1 MAQVVRICRAEDAM
15 SAATLDRVSVAPQV
29 TERDVHRRIAQALHR
44 YADLDARD
52 IAVAFEGSQAM
63 LTGRV
68 GTWLQRGVVE
78 RAVAHA
84 PGVTEVDNRLLV
96 EPPQVEDETV

>member
-1 MAQVVRICRAEDAM
+1 M
-15 SAATLDRVSVAPQV
+15 STARLDQPSVAPQV
-29 TERDVHRRIAQALHR
+29 TERDVHRRIAQALHW
-44 YADLDARD
+44 YADLDARQ
-52 IAVAFEGSQAM
+52 ITVAVQGTQAM

-78 RAVAHA
+78 RAAAHA

-96 EPPQVEDETV
+96 EPPQGEHESAWNRNSVELG